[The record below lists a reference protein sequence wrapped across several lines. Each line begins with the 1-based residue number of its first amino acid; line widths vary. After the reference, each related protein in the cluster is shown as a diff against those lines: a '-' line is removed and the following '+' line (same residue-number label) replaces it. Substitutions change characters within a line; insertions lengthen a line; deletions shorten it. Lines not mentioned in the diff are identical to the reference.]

1 MPTRPDSEP
10 LPVTSS
16 PASGSRWARA
26 ARLFALFAGGQG
38 AVQILNVIGG
48 LLLIRFLPKEA
59 YAQFTLGNSML
70 SILGGLIEFGFAP
83 AIVAL
88 VADRIHDRALVGR
101 YVRSACYF
109 RDRLLM
115 IVGPGVLIA
124 LIVLG
129 RKQDWPYTLLV
140 AMGIVVLAAAFFQGR
155 NVYFTIPLRM
165 HRRVRLIYTPHVIGT
180 LAKIAVFFALWAVG
194 LLTAVVALGVHLA
207 MVIGMGRTLRRSA
220 AMHMEPVAVSD
231 REVNRRMLHHL
242 APMIPMHLFSVLQGQ
257 ILVILVTILGSTTNI
272 AEIGALGRIAQL
284 FVFATALHSVLVIPW
299 IARTPR
305 ERLFRRYMAAALYP
319 VAICAAAVAF
329 AFLFPGVLLWLLGP
343 AYSHL
348 RTEVG
353 WMILAGGVHYVGA
366 SLFHLHF
373 SRRWLY
379 WWSSVAQVLGVLAIQ
394 VLGIVLLDLSRTQE
408 AVFFALMTNTGILA
422 VNLAVGVYGF
432 WVGPRGGDPGE
443 APLSTP

>member
-1 MPTRPDSEP
+1 MRATR
-10 LPVTSS
+10 L
-16 PASGSRWARA
+16 
-26 ARLFALFAGGQG
+26 LALFAGGQG
-38 AVQILNVIGG
+38 TIQVLNVIGG
-48 LLLIRFLPKEA
+48 LLLIRFLSKEA

-101 YVRSACYF
+101 YVRSACFF

-115 IVGPGVLIA
+115 IVGPGVFIA

-129 RKQDWPYTLLV
+129 RKQDWPIGLLA
-140 AMGIVVLAAAFFQGR
+140 AMGIVVLAAGFFQGR
-155 NVYFTIPLRM
+155 NVYFTIPLHM
-165 HRRVRLIYTPHVIGT
+165 HRRVRLIYAPQVVGT
-180 LAKIAVFFALWAVG
+180 LAKVAVFIVLWAAG
-194 LLTAVVALGVHLA
+194 LLSAVVALGVHLA
-207 MVIGMGRTLRRSA
+207 MVVGVGRTLRRSA
-220 AMHMEPVAVSD
+220 AKHMDPVRVGD
-231 REVNRRMLHHL
+231 REINRRMLHHL
-242 APMIPMHLFSVLQGQ
+242 APMIPMHLFSVLQGHL
-257 ILVILVTILGSTTNI
+257 LVVLVTILGSTTNI

-284 FVFATALHSVLVIPW
+284 FVFATALHTVLVIPW

-305 ERLFRRYMAAALYP
+305 QRLFRRYMAAAVYP
-319 VAICAAAVAF
+319 VVVCAAAVVF

-353 WMILAGGVHYVGA
+353 WMILAGGLHYVGA
-366 SLFHLHF
+366 SHFHLHF
-373 SRRWLY
+373 CRRWIY
-379 WWSSVAQVLGVLAIQ
+379 WWSSVAQILGVLAIQ
-394 VLGIVLLDLSRTQE
+394 ILGIVLLDLSRTQE
-408 AVFFALMTNTGILA
+408 AVFFAIMTNTGILV

-443 APLSTP
+443 DLQPTS